1 MLVGLGCASLF
12 GQDPVAPPPPG
23 TIRVLILSGQSHHD
37 WRATTPFLRR
47 ILTDTRRFDVRI
59 SETPRGLTAET
70 LARFEVVVDD
80 YAGPRWGSATEK
92 ALEAFVKSGK
102 GLVVTHGALGSFS
115 GSQQTGD
122 PHVDAVSRESA
133 WPAFA
138 KMTKGQWP
146 VPPPI
151 GLPAVARFWDVK
163 IAASTHPIVQGVK
176 SEFATADQIHRAGA
190 LLPGVEVLATA
201 RDNPRSGA
209 DAHPEP
215 VLWVSNY
222 GLGRVVCVAL
232 GHDLE
237 AMQEEAFITTF
248 ARGTEWAATGRVTLA
263 STWRPRQP
271 ETGTVRAL
279 LVTGGHEHESAF
291 YSLFEGCS
299 DLDWL
304 PVATSQMAF
313 ESDLRKKYDVLIL
326 YDFSRDLDEKGKRN
340 LRDFVE
346 SGKGVLVL
354 HHAILSY
361 QKWPWWYE
369 EVVGGRYRLDA
380 EGNTP
385 ASSAKDKQELFV
397 TPEGAHPVTA
407 GIGPFHLWDEP
418 YKGMWISSAIKPLL
432 TTDSPSS
439 DRAVAWISPYPKSRV
454 VYIQL
459 GHNHTTYGHP
469 AYRAL
474 LHNAILWGAGRTTP

>member
-1 MLVGLGCASLF
+1 MAR
-12 GQDPVAPPPPG
+12 PPSG
-23 TIRVLILSGQSHHD
+23 AIRVLILSGQSQHD

-47 ILTDTRRFDVRI
+47 ILTDTRLFDVRI

-70 LARFEVVVDD
+70 LAPFAVVVDD

-92 ALEAFVKSGK
+92 ALEAFVQSGK
-102 GLVVTHGALGSFS
+102 GLVVTHGALGSFA
-115 GSQQTGD
+115 GSEQTGE
-122 PHVDAVSRESA
+122 PQTDAVSRESA

-138 KMTKGQWP
+138 KMIKGQWP
-146 VPPPI
+146 VGPAI
-151 GLPAVARFWDVK
+151 GSNTAARFIDVK
-163 IAASTHPIVQGVK
+163 IASPAHPIVQGVK
-176 SEFATADQIHRAGA
+176 SEFSTADQIHRAGA
-190 LLPGVEVLATA
+190 LLPGGEVLATA

-209 DAHPEP
+209 DTHQEP
-215 VLWVSNY
+215 ALWVSSY
-222 GLGRVVCVAL
+222 GRGRVVCVAL

-237 AMQEEAFITTF
+237 AMQEESFITAF
-248 ARGTEWAATGRVTLA
+248 ARGTEWAATGRVTLPP
-263 STWRPRQP
+263 TWRLRQP
-271 ETGTVRAL
+271 ETGAVRAL

-291 YSLFEGCS
+291 YSLFEGYA

-346 SGKGVLVL
+346 SGKGVVVL

-369 EVVGGRYRLDA
+369 EVVGGRYRLEP
-380 EGNTP
+380 EGNIPT
-385 ASSAKDKQELFV
+385 SSAKDKQELFV
-397 TPEGAHPVTA
+397 TPEGSHPVTT

-418 YKGMWISSAIKPLL
+418 YKGMWISPAIRPIL

-459 GHNHTTYGHP
+459 GHNHSTYFHP
-469 AYRAL
+469 MYRAL
-474 LHNAILWGAGRTTP
+474 LHNAILWGAGRTSP